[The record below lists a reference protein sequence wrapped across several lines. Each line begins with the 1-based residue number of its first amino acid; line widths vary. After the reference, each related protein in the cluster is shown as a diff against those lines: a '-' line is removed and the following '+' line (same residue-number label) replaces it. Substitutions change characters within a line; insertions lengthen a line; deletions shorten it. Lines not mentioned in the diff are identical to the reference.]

1 METENLPMEPGGT
14 TPTAGA
20 KKASGAD
27 TTGEPIDV
35 VIAWVDGSDPKL
47 AEKRNRYSGKTAVPV
62 SSGAHPTRFASSNEI
77 RYCVLSV
84 LRFAPFV
91 RNIFIVTDG
100 QDPGI
105 SDDVNRY
112 FPGRSGSIRI
122 VDHTEIFEG
131 YEDCL
136 PTFNS
141 ISIANMIW
149 RIRGLAGHFVYFND
163 DTFLVRNITPEE
175 WFIDGRPVMRGRW
188 VPAARPRV
196 VLDRMRKWFYRHLA
210 GRPDYQPR
218 ASFHL
223 GQWNAATLLGFR
235 FRYFTNSHTPHPVG
249 RGLVEDFLIKNVTLL
264 RKNISYRFRD
274 HSQFTFISLS
284 NHLQL
289 LDGNRNIARPAVVYL
304 KPENRGPDYIDKK
317 ITLCERDPGIIYMCA
332 QSLDLVEEK
341 ERMKLFSW
349 LDGILGL

>member
-1 METENLPMEPGGT
+1 MKAENPSHTASPHNGPGD
-14 TPTAGA
+14 PV
-20 KKASGAD
+20 
-27 TTGEPIDV
+27 DV

-47 AEKRNRYSGKTAVPV
+47 AQKRSRYSESKPVPV

-100 QDPGI
+100 QDPGLTG
-105 SDDVNRY
+105 DLQKY
-112 FPGRSGSIRI
+112 FPERAGSVRI
-122 VDHTEIFEG
+122 VDHTEIFDG
-131 YEDCL
+131 YEEYL

-149 RIRGLAGHFVYFND
+149 RIRGRAENFVYFND
-163 DTFLVRNITPEE
+163 DTFLVRSITPGE
-175 WFIDGRPVMRGRW
+175 WFIDGSPVMRGRW

-223 GQWNAATLLGFR
+223 GQWNAAALLGFR

-249 RGLVEDFLIKNVTLL
+249 RSLVEDFFLKNDSLL
-264 RKNISYRFRD
+264 RKNISFRFRD

-289 LDGNRNIARPAVVYL
+289 IDGNRNIARPAVVYL
-304 KPENRGPDYIDKK
+304 KPENRAPGYIDKK
-317 ITLCERDPGIIYMCA
+317 INLCESDPVIIYMCA
-332 QSLDLVEEK
+332 QSLDQVEEK

-349 LDGILGL
+349 LDGKLGL